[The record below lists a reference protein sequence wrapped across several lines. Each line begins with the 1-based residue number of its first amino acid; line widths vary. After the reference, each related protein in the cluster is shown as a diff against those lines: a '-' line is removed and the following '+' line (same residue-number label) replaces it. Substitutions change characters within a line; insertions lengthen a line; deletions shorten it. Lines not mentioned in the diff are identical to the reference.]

1 MSAAAPM
8 SASTAA
14 VSAAVSAAMSAFM
27 SAVPMV
33 AVPMVAVPMVA
44 VPMIAAPAAPGID
57 VRRIV
62 WLGVSISRCDSAT
75 SQARCRAE
83 QRN

>member
-1 MSAAAPM
+1 VSAAAPM

-27 SAVPMV
+27 S

>member
-1 MSAAAPM
+1 VRSRGSVSAAAPM
-8 SASTAA
+8 SASTAMSTA
-14 VSAAVSAAMSAFM
+14 MFAAMSAFM

-33 AVPMVAVPMVA
+33 AVPV
-44 VPMIAAPAAPGID
+44 IAALAAPGID

-62 WLGVSISRCDSAT
+62 WLGVSISWCDGAT